1 MADGNRPSL
10 AVEERSERGSR
21 EARRLRRAG
30 FVPAVL
36 YGASHP
42 DPVAL
47 KVGALQLRH
56 LLVDGSALFDVKIGA
71 EKSVPAILKDRQDH
85 PVRDE
90 VVHVDFLEVRLDEK
104 IHAEVTIELEGAE
117 EAPGVKEGGVLDQP
131 TREVGIEALP
141 TDIPEKIVVSVSHM
155 DMGDTLMLDA
165 IPAPSGVEFLDENLE
180 EAVVATVVLTKVE
193 EPEIE
198 EETELIGEDGEPVE
212 GEGAEG
218 EASEESGERLARA
231 ASPSIFRREAGGG
244 ADWLIVGLGNPG
256 DKYARTRHNVGFEV
270 SDLAARALGPAARQ
284 EEVGGLNTERPHR
297 PGRPARGAPGPR
309 PS

>member
-1 MADGNRPSL
+1 MADSNRPSL

-21 EARRLRRAG
+21 EARRLRRSG

-36 YGASHP
+36 YGASHT

-47 KVGALQLRH
+47 KVGERELRH

-117 EAPGVKEGGVLDQP
+117 DAPGVKEGGVLDQS

-141 TDIPEKIVVSVSHM
+141 TDIPERIVVNVSHM
-155 DMGDTLMLDA
+155 DMGDTLTLDA
-165 IPAPSGVEFLDENLE
+165 IPAPQGVEFLDENLE
-180 EAVVATVVLTKVE
+180 EVTIASVVVPTKVE

-198 EETELIGEDGEPVE
+198 EETELIGEDGEPIE
-212 GEGAEG
+212 APEG
-218 EASEESGERLARA
+218 EAAEGDESA
-231 ASPSIFRREAGGG
+231 AEGGDDSGGG
-244 ADWLIVGLGNPG
+244 DSG
-256 DKYARTRHNVGFEV
+256 DDGE
-270 SDLAARALGPAARQ
+270 
-284 EEVGGLNTERPHR
+284 
-297 PGRPARGAPGPR
+297 
-309 PS
+309 